1 MQFYSLTDR
10 GLLRENNEDNCYS
23 GEIGGYTL
31 LIVADGMGGHR
42 GGETASR
49 KAIETV
55 VSGLENSLTPKM
67 LPGQIMLLLSEV
79 LENANREIIA
89 LSKEASELVGM
100 GTTCDICLIAKNTA
114 YIAHIGD
121 SRIYK
126 LNRKKGSFKRLTK
139 DHSLVEYMIE
149 TGTITEEEALNHP
162 QKNIILR
169 ALGTSPETNADVSY
183 EKLSPDDILL
193 MCSDGLTNMLTE
205 EDICKIISSDNT
217 PEERAKELVRRA
229 NETGGTDNITVV
241 IAVI

>member
-10 GLLRENNEDNCYS
+10 GMLRENNEDRCYS
-23 GEIGGYTL
+23 GELGGYTL
-31 LIVADGMGGHR
+31 LVVADGMGGHL

-55 VSGLENSLTPKM
+55 VSGLENALGKKM

-79 LENANREIIA
+79 LEKANEEIIA
-89 LSKEASELVGM
+89 LSKKDSALVGM

-126 LNRKKGSFKRLTK
+126 LNKKDNFKRLTK

-169 ALGTSPETNADVSY
+169 ALGTSPEAEADVSY
-183 EKLSPDDILL
+183 EKLSPGDTLL

-205 EDICKIISSDNT
+205 EVICEIISSKNT
-217 PEERAKELVRRA
+217 PEEKAKELVRRA
-229 NETGGTDNITVV
+229 NEAGGADNITVV

>member
-10 GLLRENNEDNCYS
+10 GMLRENNEDRCYS
-23 GEIGGYTL
+23 GEINGYTL
-31 LIVADGMGGHR
+31 LIVADGMGGHL

-55 VSGLENSLTPKM
+55 VSGLENALGKKM

-79 LENANREIIA
+79 LEKANEEIIA
-89 LSKEASELVGM
+89 LSKKDSALVGM

-126 LNRKKGSFKRLTK
+126 LTKKDNFKRLTK

-149 TGTITEEEALNHP
+149 TGTITKEEALNHP

-169 ALGTSPETNADVSY
+169 ALGTSPKAESDVSY
-183 EKLSPDDILL
+183 EKLSPGDSLL

-205 EDICKIISSDNT
+205 EVICEIISSKKA
-217 PEERAKELVRRA
+217 PEEKAKELVRRA
-229 NETGGTDNITVV
+229 NEAGGADNITVV

>member
-10 GLLRENNEDNCYS
+10 GMLRENNEDNCYS

-31 LIVADGMGGHR
+31 LVVADGMGGHR
-42 GGETASR
+42 GGETASK

-55 VSGLENSLTPKM
+55 VSGLSNALTQKM

-79 LENANREIIA
+79 LEKANHEIIA
-89 LSKEASELVGM
+89 LSKKDSSLVGM

-126 LNRKKGSFKRLTK
+126 LTRKGNFTRLTK

-149 TGTITEEEALNHP
+149 TGTITKEEALNHP

-169 ALGTSPETNADVSY
+169 ALGTSTETDADVSY
-183 EKLSPDDILL
+183 EKLSPGDSLL

-217 PEERAKELVRRA
+217 PEEKAKELVRRA

-241 IAVI
+241 IAVM

>member
-10 GLLRENNEDNCYS
+10 GMLRENNEDNCYS

-31 LIVADGMGGHR
+31 LVVADGMGGHR

-55 VSGLENSLTPKM
+55 VAGLEDALTPKM

-89 LSKEASELVGM
+89 ISKEAPELVGM

-126 LNRKKGSFKRLTK
+126 LSSKKGSLTRLTK

-169 ALGTSPETNADVSY
+169 ALGTSPETDADVSY
-183 EKLSPDDILL
+183 EKLSPGDILL

-217 PEERAKELVRRA
+217 PEEKAKELVRRA

-241 IAVI
+241 IAEM

>member
-10 GLLRENNEDNCYS
+10 GMLRENNEDRCYA
-23 GEIGGYTL
+23 GKFGDYTL
-31 LIVADGMGGHR
+31 LIVADGMGGHL

-55 VSGLENSLTPKM
+55 VSEVENALSKKM

-79 LENANREIIA
+79 LEKANQEIIA
-89 LSKEASELVGM
+89 LSKMDSALVGM

-126 LNRKKGSFKRLTK
+126 LSKKDNFTRLTK

-169 ALGTSPETNADVSY
+169 ALGTSPESEADISY
-183 EKLSPDDILL
+183 EKLSPGDTLL

-205 EDICKIISSDNT
+205 EVIFEIISSKNT
-217 PEERAKELVRRA
+217 PEEKAKELVRRA
-229 NETGGTDNITVV
+229 NEAGGADNITVV